1 MWSNNR
7 RLLPVFVVL
16 QLCSFAAQAVQIDV
30 YVGEPPGVI
39 KMVYPEYPA
48 KLAPYAWSGKGLF
61 LLKVNPKT
69 GEVDEVKVLK
79 TTGHVLLNELAAKA
93 FSNGA
98 SGRAA
103 RRRFKARVNST
114 RTVFRAI
121 CINLSFEDKP
131 QLDEPLKNW
140 VEYPRAM

>member
-1 MWSNNR
+1 MSSNNR
-7 RLLPVFVVL
+7 LLLAVIVVL

-30 YVGEPPGVI
+30 YVGKPPGVI
-39 KMVYPEYPA
+39 KVVYPEYPPNWR
-48 KLAPYAWSGKGLF
+48 PYAWSGKGLF

-98 SGRAA
+98 SGRAV
-103 RRRFKARVNST
+103 RRRFRSPVNST

-121 CINLSFEDKP
+121 CIS
-131 QLDEPLKNW
+131 
-140 VEYPRAM
+140 